1 MAARTRFS
9 VRASTGAVPFTTRE
23 TVAVET
29 PALFATSLMF
39 MRSLSGTGGSRR
51 VDAEFSNAALYQ
63 RSNLSCHD
71 TPHHLTESN
80 RLTVP
85 PEVTAIKQTIC
96 LSFS

>member
-51 VDAEFSNAALYQ
+51 FDAEFRC
-63 RSNLSCHD
+63 RSLPAQQFCCYD
-71 TPHHLTESN
+71 TPHHPTKSN
-80 RLTVP
+80 QLKVP
-85 PEVTAIKQTIC
+85 PDVTPDGTNDLPVIW
-96 LSFS
+96 